1 MRRGIFLAATVIAVV
16 AGCGDSPADNPTPS
30 TTLGTTTSPAPSP
43 WATVLPAKE
52 QAYLLKLEAI
62 EPVITS
68 NDLAALAVGYGICAR
83 IADSRPR
90 REVIAYAQSLG
101 SAVSV
106 PGLSA
111 EQGAQ
116 VVAAAKSE
124 LCQ

>member
-1 MRRGIFLAATVIAVV
+1 MRQRIFLTAAMIAVV

-30 TTLGTTTSPAPSP
+30 TTFAPTTTATPSP

-62 EPVITS
+62 DPDVTS

-90 REVIAYAQSLG
+90 RELIAYAQSLG

-111 EQGAQ
+111 KQGAQ
-116 VVAAAKSE
+116 VVAAAESE